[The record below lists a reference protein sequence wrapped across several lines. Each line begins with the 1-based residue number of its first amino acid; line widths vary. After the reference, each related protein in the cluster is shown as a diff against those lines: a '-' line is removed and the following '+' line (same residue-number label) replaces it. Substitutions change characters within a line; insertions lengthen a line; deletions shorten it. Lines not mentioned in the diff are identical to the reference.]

1 MLYQLLLVL
10 IKVFVG
16 TTLGLMGVYSAGVKK
31 NKIKKMR
38 IFDEL
43 NLTTK
48 IQILET
54 AIAYAKKDIEE
65 NNLEVDLFAHACG
78 FGEMF
83 LLQEGDFGLIN
94 TTVITGWVGSTPP
107 HRPKAW

>member
-1 MLYQLLLVL
+1 MLYQIILLL
-10 IKVFVG
+10 IKVIVG
-16 TTLGLMGVYSAGVKK
+16 TSLGLLGVYNTGMKK

-54 AIAYAKKDIEE
+54 AIAYAKQDIEE
-65 NNLEVDLFAHACG
+65 NNLEVNLITHACG

-83 LLQEGDFGLIN
+83 LLQEPDFDLIN
-94 TTVITGWVGSTPP
+94 PVIITGWVGSTPP